1 MIQQKDS
8 FLKDNHRCVTTLFVT
23 HFFTFVFHIWSFV
36 CNSFFYLSFT
46 FEALFVT
53 YFYICISH
61 LKLCLCVL
69 FGMAAMLW
77 LYCVDNCHKPLV
89 ILIQNNQQHQH
100 KHCDLKI
107 VLKDWFINQPI
118 LSKRLNPLIYW
129 GSRFTVHE
137 GQNASDTQKW
147 YFTKLMRN
155 SNSVYLKVVS

>member
-1 MIQQKDS
+1 M
-8 FLKDNHRCVTTLFVT
+8 
-23 HFFTFVFHIWSFV
+23 
-36 CNSFFYLSFT
+36 SFT

-77 LYCVDNCHKPLV
+77 LYCLDNCHKPLV

-137 GQNASDTQKW
+137 GQNASDTKNGTLPNWWEILTLCTLKLLVNNNVNWHSYW
-147 YFTKLMRN
+147 YYRVHK
-155 SNSVYLKVVS
+155 